1 MESPRST
8 TWLTDALFP
17 NEGARQPP
25 ASQRRSLSRRRPKL
39 AKRLSLFGALYVLQ
53 GDTPIRA
60 RALHLREV
68 HAQLL
73 GLLTGA
79 TRRLRLLLLGCLLA
93 LTGLLSCL
101 LRGVLHPLRLLGGF
115 LSGRDGVLRR
125 LADLVY
131 RLARSVLQP

>member
-39 AKRLSLFGALYVLQ
+39 AKRLSLFGALCVFQ

-79 TRRLRLLLLGCLLA
+79 TRRLRLGLLGCFLA

-101 LRGVLHPLRLLGGF
+101 LRGTLYLLSSLLRGVLYLLRLLGGF
-115 LSGRDGVLRR
+115 
-125 LADLVY
+125 
-131 RLARSVLQP
+131 